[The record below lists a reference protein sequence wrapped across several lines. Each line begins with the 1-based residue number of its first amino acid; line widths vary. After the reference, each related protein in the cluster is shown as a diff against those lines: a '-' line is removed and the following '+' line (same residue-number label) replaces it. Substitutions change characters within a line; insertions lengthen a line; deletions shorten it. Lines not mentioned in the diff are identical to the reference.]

1 MMSIKMILIVGVA
14 YAQLETRQHG
24 GADRIEVQKRR
35 VAMTE
40 TMKEQEDRDI
50 FELDMRFVAEQAE
63 RMVRDAGGEIEPAI
77 HAVYSFAIGTM
88 LHEGIERGIKYF
100 LRCHEIPKEQ
110 YQSHVLADLFETL
123 KCCDESTA
131 TYITECFNESV
142 ELLGYEPGKVDR
154 IKHLSDIK
162 DFLLKSGSENIYGI
176 YRYSYVDNSMS
187 ILLNKRSDQRIKSAY
202 ENVFPRIKI
211 EIIKA
216 LKNAAAY
223 DDAFRLTPYDR
234 IERMVLDCLKSTD
247 MLDGTFRPRVP
258 KEDEDIEG
266 WMSLMG
272 SEYNWNCTR
281 ALKDYFNGNADWVDK
296 YNVRKRFDN
305 AINLI
310 RQRNRT
316 QDYICARFVNSLEYP
331 KRGDRGISRSLIA
344 QVRDEIKWHDD
355 KPTPSGDG
363 DYGLYHHPS
372 GILSIPIHQRTGG
385 IFVWKVSRY
394 RIKRAG
400 DPKMV
405 ADNLTA
411 LVEEAIYFST
421 VDAHVSV
428 NGADAVQRLMVKFPE
443 SRDIDG
449 AKVTAVFLDTDHGIH
464 EGDAV
469 SFSEGIGIYIDSV
482 RDTLYGVV
490 DSVDL
495 HKVSLVN
502 FGFMPLMDYQYVVA
516 NMRHKTWDLVTEES
530 EGKSIEVLNEIGN

>member
-1 MMSIKMILIVGVA
+1 MS
-14 YAQLETRQHG
+14 QDSNNQ
-24 GADRIEVQKRR
+24 
-35 VAMTE
+35 
-40 TMKEQEDRDI
+40 TMKKTENRLDYEDY
-50 FELDMRFVAEQAE
+50 ENYVLDMGFVEKHAESMMNDVNA
-63 RMVRDAGGEIEPAI
+63 DPA
-77 HAVYSFAIGTM
+77 APVYMFILGAM
-88 LHEGIERGIKYF
+88 LHEGLERGIKYI
-100 LRCHEIPKEQ
+100 LKHHGVPEKQYKCHD
-110 YQSHVLADLFETL
+110 LAYLFEAL
-123 KCCDESTA
+123 KCHDGSTA

-142 ELLGYEPGKVDR
+142 ELLGYQ
-154 IKHLSDIK
+154 LSDIK
-162 DFLLKSGSENIYGI
+162 DFLSKSGSKNTYET
-176 YRYSYVDNSMS
+176 YRYALVDYKMS
-187 ILLNKRSDQRIKSAY
+187 VLLDDPSDRNAKDVY

-234 IERMVLDCLKSTD
+234 IERMVQDCLDVRGCIT
-247 MLDGTFRPRVP
+247 PN
-258 KEDEDIEG
+258 EDEDIEG
-266 WMSLMG
+266 WLSLMG

-331 KRGDRGISRSLIA
+331 KQGDRRISRSLIA

-372 GILSIPIHQRTGG
+372 GVLSIPIHQRTGG
-385 IFVWKVSRY
+385 IFVWKVSH

-405 ADNLTA
+405 ADDLTA
-411 LVEEAIYFST
+411 LVEESVYFST
-421 VDAHVSV
+421 VEAYVSV

-443 SRDIDG
+443 SRDIAG

-502 FGFMPLMDYQYVVA
+502 FGFMPLTDYQHVVG
-516 NMRHKTWDLVTEES
+516 NMRHKRWELITDKS